1 VTSRRAFT
9 GFGSHRINA
18 ARIARSAQSSRGL
31 ALVRR
36 RTATSW
42 RSTSSSASFDA
53 VERASSTIQPTSRA
67 KIR

>member
-1 VTSRRAFT
+1 MSRCCFT
-9 GFGSHRINA
+9 GFGSRRINA

-31 ALVRR
+31 AVARR

-42 RSTSSSASFDA
+42 RNTSSSASFEA
-53 VERASSTIQPTSRA
+53 VERASSMSQPVSQT